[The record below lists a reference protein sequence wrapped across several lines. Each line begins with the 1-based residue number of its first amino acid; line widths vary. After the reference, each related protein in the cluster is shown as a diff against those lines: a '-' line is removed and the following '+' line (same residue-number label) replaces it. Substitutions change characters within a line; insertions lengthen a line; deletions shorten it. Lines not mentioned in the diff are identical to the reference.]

1 MSSPDEPSRGAPPP
15 VDRNDLGFG
24 SVVARQSRERL
35 LNRDGSFNVRRE
47 GLGFFQSLS
56 AYHWLL
62 ELTWPRFLLVLG
74 GIFLGVNLLFAGAY
88 DLCGPAAL
96 SGIAA
101 RDGFG
106 RFLGDFFFSVQTF
119 ATIGYGGIAPAR
131 TAANVL
137 VVLEAVTG
145 LLLVALGTGI
155 SFARFARPR
164 ARILFSERAVVAPY
178 GDGEAFMFRLANAH
192 KSELTD
198 LRARVLLAYRKP
210 DGGRA
215 FVPLELERDNV
226 LFFPLSWT
234 VVHPIDARS
243 PLRGKSVAELAAH
256 RAEFLILLTG
266 TDETFAQVVHARSS
280 YEISEIVWNARFVS
294 LYNPPD
300 QDGGISIDV
309 GKLSE
314 VERLPAPASLS
325 GRALPRPQA

>member
-1 MSSPDEPSRGAPPP
+1 LASRSPDSEPRRAAPP

-62 ELTWPRFLLVLG
+62 GLTWPRFLAVLG
-74 GIFLGVNLLFAGAY
+74 GVFLTVNLLFGGAY
-88 DLCGPAAL
+88 YLCGPEAL
-96 SGIAA
+96 AGIAA
-101 RDGFG
+101 RDASG

-131 TAANVL
+131 TIANVL
-137 VVLEAVTG
+137 VVLEAATG

-164 ARILFSERAVVAPY
+164 AKLLFSDRAVIAPY
-178 GDGEAFMFRLANAH
+178 GDGKAFMFRLANAH

-198 LRARVLLAYRKP
+198 LRARVLMARRKP
-210 DGGRA
+210 NGDRE
-215 FVPLELERDNV
+215 FLPLALERDNV

-234 VVHPIDARS
+234 VVHPIDERS
-243 PLRGKSVAELAAH
+243 PLRDLTPEELAASK
-256 RAEFLILLTG
+256 AEFLILLSG
-266 TDETFAQVVHARSS
+266 TDETFAQVVHARTS
-280 YEISEIVWNARFVS
+280 YEASELVCNARFVS

-300 QDGGISIDV
+300 DDGGISIDIA
-309 GKLSE
+309 KLSE
-314 VERLPAPASLS
+314 LEPL
-325 GRALPRPQA
+325 